1 MRDHGWIEELIVVRS
16 LGGLDPQDEHELHR
30 EMVEHGAECSE
41 CRRLEA
47 EYPGYEDAA
56 GRLAFA
62 LDPVPVREGLED
74 QVVTSAAS
82 SERLLRVMTPREQ
95 RRERRRGA
103 PGPVLRPLVAV
114 AASLVL
120 LAVGWAAGA
129 LTSGDD
135 LSVLTDA
142 RVIVFEGEGDAT
154 LALAY
159 RPGDQGVY
167 LVGSLDPQPTD
178 EAYELWTFRGDTPVR
193 GGCFR
198 PAADGSVFEFLDAEI
213 EPTPL
218 MAVTVESASC
228 PSAPTTDPILLA
240 QGAV

>member
-16 LGGLDPQDEHELHR
+16 LGGLDPEDERELHR

-41 CRRLEA
+41 CRRLES
-47 EYPGYEDAA
+47 EYPGYEEAA

-74 QVVTSAAS
+74 QVVASATA
-82 SERLLRVMTPREQ
+82 EKLTRVMTSRER
-95 RRERRRGA
+95 RRERRGA
-103 PGPVLRPLVAV
+103 AFGPVLRPLVAV

-120 LAVGWAAGA
+120 FAVGWAAGA
-129 LTSGDD
+129 LTSGDEV
-135 LSVLTDA
+135 SVPPDA
-142 RVIVFEGEGDAT
+142 RVVQFEGEGAT

-159 RPGDQGVY
+159 RPGDRGVY
-167 LVGSLDPQPTD
+167 LVGSLEPRPGD
-178 EAYELWTFRGDTPVR
+178 ETYELWTFRGDTPVR

-198 PAADGSVFEFLDAEI
+198 PGADGSVFEFLDAEI

-228 PSAPTTDPILLA
+228 PSAPTTDPILIA
-240 QGAV
+240 QDAV

>member
-1 MRDHGWIEELIVVRS
+1 MRDHGWIEELFVVRS

-47 EYPGYEDAA
+47 EYVGYEDAA

-62 LDPVPVREGLED
+62 LDPVPVPEALED
-74 QVVTSAAS
+74 RVVAGAVGGQPMT
-82 SERLLRVMTPREQ
+82 LTTPRELPRA
-95 RRERRRGA
+95 RRQ
-103 PGPVLRPLVAV
+103 PSSLLRPLVAV

-120 LAVGWAAGA
+120 FAIGWAAGS

-135 LSVLTDA
+135 VAIPPDA
-142 RVIVFEGEGDAT
+142 RVVVFEGEGEGA

-159 RPGDQGVY
+159 RPGDRGVY
-167 LVGSLDPQPTD
+167 LVGSLDPQPGD
-178 EAYELWTFRGDTPVR
+178 RAYELWTFRGDTPVP

-198 PAADGSVFEFLDAEI
+198 PGADGSVFEFLDAEI

-228 PSAPTTDPILLA
+228 PSAPTTDPILIA

>member
-1 MRDHGWIEELIVVRS
+1 MRDHGWIEELFVVRS

-47 EYPGYEDAA
+47 EYAGYEDAA

-74 QVVTSAAS
+74 RVVAIAVGGQPMTMA
-82 SERLLRVMTPREQ
+82 TPREL
-95 RRERRRGA
+95 RRARRQ
-103 PGPVLRPLVAV
+103 PSPVLRPLVAV
-114 AASLVL
+114 AASIVL

-135 LSVLTDA
+135 VAIPPDA
-142 RVIVFEGEGDAT
+142 RVVVFESEGEGA

-159 RPGDQGVY
+159 RPGDRGVY
-167 LVGSLDPQPTD
+167 LVGSLDPQPED
-178 EAYELWTFRGDTPVR
+178 RAYELWTFRGDTPVP

-198 PAADGSVFEFLDAEI
+198 PGADGSVFEFLDAEF

-228 PSAPTTDPILLA
+228 PSAPTTDPILIA

>member
-1 MRDHGWIEELIVVRS
+1 MRDHGWIEEVMVVRS

-47 EYPGYEDAA
+47 EYAGYEDAA

-74 QVVTSAAS
+74 QVVASTAA
-82 SERLLRVMTPREQ
+82 EKLTRVMTPRER
-95 RRERRRGA
+95 RRERRR
-103 PGPVLRPLVAV
+103 PGPGTVLRPFVAV

-120 LAVGWAAGA
+120 FAVGWAAGA

-135 LSVLTDA
+135 VAIPPGA
-142 RVIVFEGEGDAT
+142 RVVVFEGEGGAT

-159 RPGDQGVY
+159 RPGDRGVY
-167 LVGSLDPQPTD
+167 LVGSLDPPPVDQ
-178 EAYELWTFRGDTPVR
+178 AYELWTFRGDTPVR
-193 GGCFR
+193 GGCFQ
-198 PAADGSVFEFLDAEI
+198 PEADGSLFEFLDAEI

-218 MAVTVESASC
+218 MAVTVESTSC

-240 QGAV
+240 QGSV

>member
-1 MRDHGWIEELIVVRS
+1 MRDHGWIEELFVVRS
-16 LGGLDPQDEHELHR
+16 LGGLDPEDERELQR
-30 EMVEHGAECSE
+30 EMMEHGAECSE

-62 LDPVPVREGLED
+62 LDPAPVRAGLED
-74 QVVTSAAS
+74 EVVARALAD
-82 SERLLRVMTPREQ
+82 EPLRRATPREL
-95 RRERRRGA
+95 RRAGR
-103 PGPVLRPLVAV
+103 GPVFRPLVAV

-120 LAVGWAAGA
+120 VAAGWAAGA
-129 LTSGDD
+129 LTSSDD
-135 LSVLTDA
+135 VSVPTDA
-142 RVIVFEGEGDAT
+142 RVIVFEGEGGAT

-159 RPGDQGVY
+159 RPGDEGVY
-167 LVGSLDPQPTD
+167 LVGSLDPQPGG

-198 PAADGSVFEFLDAEI
+198 PRADGSVFEFLDAQI

-218 MAVTVESASC
+218 MAVTVESAAC
-228 PSAPTTDPILLA
+228 PSAPTTDPILIA

>member
-16 LGGLDPQDEHELHR
+16 LGGLDPEDEHELHR

-41 CRRLEA
+41 CRRLEV
-47 EYPGYEDAA
+47 EYLGYEEAA

-62 LDPVPVREGLED
+62 LDPVPVRDGLED
-74 QVVTSAAS
+74 QVVASTAA
-82 SERLLRVMTPREQ
+82 EKRTRVVTPRER
-95 RRERRRGA
+95 RRERRGTA

-120 LAVGWAAGA
+120 FAVGWAAGA

-135 LSVLTDA
+135 LSVPPDA
-142 RVIVFEGEGDAT
+142 RVVQFEGEGGAT

-159 RPGDQGVY
+159 RPGDRGVY
-167 LVGSLDPQPTD
+167 LVGSLDPRPGD
-178 EAYELWTFRGDTPVR
+178 ETYELWTFRGDTPVR

-198 PAADGSVFEFLDAEI
+198 PGTDGSVFEFLDAEI

-228 PSAPTTDPILLA
+228 PSAPTTDPILIA
-240 QGAV
+240 QDSV